1 MPKETIVVVDDEPA
15 ARTAVARLLQER
27 GYTVHALTGGQE
39 AIDFAST
46 NSFDVLLTDFRM
58 PGGLDGLTTVR
69 AVRRINPQVVAIIMT
84 GHSSVDLAIESL
96 KLGVHG
102 FVVKPFTAFE
112 LIRNIE
118 QTIAQQT
125 LSREN
130 IRMKALVD
138 VFSTTQALLSANTE
152 ATQLPRL
159 TLELAMTRVSA
170 LQAALLLLSP
180 ERDNALELE
189 VVAERAVPEDDGGSD
204 TSLPVF
210 FPVDS
215 YSNQH
220 PALVEQMRLLG
231 QRALDTNTTL
241 LMIDNEEVAPGS
253 ARMLASTNKVSQAIV
268 PLMAQGRQVGALVI
282 EKSGADPNFTEADL
296 QIAAILASQGAIAI
310 DNSSLVHRL
319 AKVEAL
325 HQADRL
331 RSEFVA
337 MVSHELR
344 TPLTS
349 IKGYATT
356 LLRPDVQWNNQTGT
370 EYLSI
375 ISEECDKL
383 MQLTDNILEVSR
395 IAAGALRIY
404 PEPIQIYEVL
414 DRAAMET
421 RRRSPEV
428 NLDVTYPP
436 VNEIPY
442 VMADSQRIIQV
453 LRNLIQNAIKYTP
466 SDPHISIDL
475 KVLSGD
481 EDADHPNGM
490 VQISVQDNGIG
501 LTQENR
507 DLIFERFYRVDTG
520 STRRTEGTGLGL
532 AICRGIVEAHGGQ
545 IWVESEG
552 RNKGSTFYFTLP
564 VADIANQL
572 DLD

>member
-27 GYTVHALTGGQE
+27 GYTVYALNGGQE
-39 AIDFAST
+39 AIDFANT
-46 NSFDVLLTDFRM
+46 TPFDVLLTDFRM

-69 AVRRINPQVVAIIMT
+69 AIRRIIPQVVAIIMT
-84 GHSSVDLAIESL
+84 GHSSIDLAIESL
-96 KLGVHG
+96 KQGVHG

-125 LSREN
+125 LTREN
-130 IRMKALVD
+130 IRMRALVD

-152 ATQLPRL
+152 AAQLPKL
-159 TLELAMTRVSA
+159 TLELAMERVSA
-170 LQAALLLLSP
+170 SQASLLLLSS
-180 ERDNALELE
+180 EGENQLELAL
-189 VVAERAVPEDDGGSD
+189 VAQRPLPDEESD
-204 TSLPVF
+204 SGTYPPVFLPV
-210 FPVDS
+210 DG
-215 YSNQH
+215 YSRANPSQ
-220 PALVEQMRLLG
+220 LEQLRQLG
-231 QRALDTNTTL
+231 QQALDTNNPVVV
-241 LMIDNEEVAPGS
+241 IDGQEVAAGS
-253 ARMLASTNKVSQAIV
+253 SQMVSSHNQVSQVAV
-268 PLMAQGRQVGALVI
+268 PLMAQGRQVGALVM
-282 EKSGADPNFTEADL
+282 EKSGAEPNFTEADL
-296 QIAAILASQGAIAI
+296 QTAAILASQGAIAI
-310 DNSSLVHRL
+310 DNSRLVHRL
-319 AKVEAL
+319 ATVEAL

-383 MQLTDNILEVSR
+383 MQLIDNILEVSR
-395 IAAGALRIY
+395 IEAGALRIY
-404 PEPIQIYEVL
+404 PEPIQINEVL
-414 DRAAMET
+414 DRAATET

-428 NLDVTYPP
+428 ELEVHYPP

-442 VMADSQRIIQV
+442 VMGDSQRIIQV

-466 SDPHISIDL
+466 QDPRIWLDL
-475 KVLSGD
+475 SVVRGSK
-481 EDADHPNGM
+481 PKM
-490 VQISVQDNGIG
+490 VQISVRDNGIG

-507 DLIFERFYRVDTG
+507 DRIFERFYRVDTG
-520 STRRTEGTGLGL
+520 SARRTEGTGLGL
-532 AICRGIVEAHGGQ
+532 AICRGIVEAHGGE
-545 IWVESEG
+545 IWVESDG
-552 RNKGSTFYFTLP
+552 RGRGSTFYFTLP
-564 VADIANQL
+564 VADISSQPEM
-572 DLD
+572 D

>member
-1 MPKETIVVVDDEPA
+1 
-15 ARTAVARLLQER
+15 
-27 GYTVHALTGGQE
+27 
-39 AIDFAST
+39 
-46 NSFDVLLTDFRM
+46 
-58 PGGLDGLTTVR
+58 
-69 AVRRINPQVVAIIMT
+69 
-84 GHSSVDLAIESL
+84 
-96 KLGVHG
+96 
-102 FVVKPFTAFE
+102 
-112 LIRNIE
+112 
-118 QTIAQQT
+118 
-125 LSREN
+125 
-130 IRMKALVD
+130 
-138 VFSTTQALLSANTE
+138 
-152 ATQLPRL
+152 
-159 TLELAMTRVSA
+159 
-170 LQAALLLLSP
+170 
-180 ERDNALELE
+180 
-189 VVAERAVPEDDGGSD
+189 
-204 TSLPVF
+204 
-210 FPVDS
+210 
-215 YSNQH
+215 
-220 PALVEQMRLLG
+220 
-231 QRALDTNTTL
+231 
-241 LMIDNEEVAPGS
+241 
-253 ARMLASTNKVSQAIV
+253 
-268 PLMAQGRQVGALVI
+268 VI

-310 DNSSLVHRL
+310 DNSRLVHRL

-383 MQLTDNILEVSR
+383 MQLIDNILEVSR
-395 IAAGALRIY
+395 IEAGALRIY

-428 NLDVTYPP
+428 SLAVSYPP

-442 VMADSQRIIQV
+442 VMGDSQRIIQV

-466 SDPHISIDL
+466 SDPRIAIDL
-475 KVLSGD
+475 DVISGD
-481 EDADHPNGM
+481 ADQPNGM
-490 VQISVQDNGIG
+490 VRISVQDNGIG
-501 LTQENR
+501 LTQENK

-552 RNKGSTFYFTLP
+552 RNKGSTFFFTLP

>member
-1 MPKETIVVVDDEPA
+1 VPKETIVVVDDEPA

-27 GYTVHALTGGQE
+27 GYTVHALNGGQE
-39 AIDFAST
+39 AIDFA
-46 NSFDVLLTDFRM
+46 NSNPFDVLLTDFRM

-69 AVRRINPQVVAIIMT
+69 AIRRINPQVVAIIMT
-84 GHSSVDLAIESL
+84 GHSSIDLAIESL

-118 QTIAQQT
+118 QTISQQT
-125 LSREN
+125 LAREN
-130 IRMKALVD
+130 IRMRALVD
-138 VFSTTQALLSANTE
+138 VFSTTQQLLSANTE
-152 ATQLPRL
+152 AAQLPHL
-159 TLELAMTRVSA
+159 TLELAMDRVSA
-170 LQAALLLLSP
+170 SQAALLLLSA
-180 ERDNALELE
+180 EQDSTLELA
-189 VVAERAVPEDDGGSD
+189 VVAERAAPENDGGSE
-204 TSLPVF
+204 TALPVF
-210 FPVDS
+210 QPVDS
-215 YSNQH
+215 YSRSNTAQ
-220 PALVEQMRLLG
+220 VEQMRLLG
-231 QRALDTNTTL
+231 QHALGANATVL
-241 LMIDNEEVAPGS
+241 LIDGQEVEPGS
-253 ARMLASTNKVSQAIV
+253 PRLSSSQNKVSQAVV

-282 EKSGADPNFTEADL
+282 EKNGVDPNFTEADL

-310 DNSSLVHRL
+310 DNSRLVHRL

-383 MQLTDNILEVSR
+383 MQLIDNILEVSR
-395 IAAGALRIY
+395 IEAGALRIY

-428 NLDVTYPP
+428 SLEVKYPP

-442 VMADSQRIIQV
+442 VMGDSQRIIQV
-453 LRNLIQNAIKYTP
+453 LRNLIQNSIKYTP
-466 SDPHISIDL
+466 ADPSIIL
-475 KVLSGD
+475 ELGMVAGD
-481 EDADHPNGM
+481 AEHPEGM

-507 DLIFERFYRVDTG
+507 DRIFERFYRVDTG
-520 STRRTEGTGLGL
+520 SARRTEGTGLGL

-564 VADIANQL
+564 IADISNQFNL
-572 DLD
+572 D

>member
-1 MPKETIVVVDDEPA
+1 VPKETIVVVDDEPA

-39 AIDFAST
+39 AIDFANT
-46 NSFDVLLTDFRM
+46 TPFDVLLTDFRM

-69 AVRRINPQVVAIIMT
+69 AVRRIIPQVVAIIMT
-84 GHSSVDLAIESL
+84 GHSSIDLAIESL

-130 IRMKALVD
+130 IKMRALVD
-138 VFSTTQALLSANTE
+138 VFSTTEALLSANTD
-152 ATQLPRL
+152 AARLPRL
-159 TLELAMTRVSA
+159 TLELAMDRVSA
-170 LQAALLLLSP
+170 RQAGLLLLSGDQ
-180 ERDNALELE
+180 ENQLELA
-189 VVAERAVPEDDGGSD
+189 VIAQRAAAEEDSD
-204 TSLPVF
+204 TNNLLPPY
-210 FPVDS
+210 FPPVELFIR
-215 YSNQH
+215 SNSVQLEH
-220 PALVEQMRLLG
+220 LRQLG
-231 QRALDTNTTL
+231 QQVLDSNSTKL
-241 LMIDNEEVAPGS
+241 FIDGKEVALGS
-253 ARMLASTNKVSQAIV
+253 SSMVSTHSQVTQVAV
-268 PLMAQGRQVGALVI
+268 PLMAQGRKVGALVM
-282 EKSGADPNFTEADL
+282 EKTGAEENFTEVDL

-310 DNSSLVHRL
+310 DNSRLMHRL
-319 AKVEAL
+319 AQVEAL

-383 MQLTDNILEVSR
+383 MQLIDNILEVSR
-395 IAAGALRIY
+395 IEAGALRIY

-414 DRAAMET
+414 DRAATET

-428 NLDVTYPP
+428 NLEVKYPP

-442 VMADSQRIIQV
+442 VQGDSQRIIQV

-466 SDPHISIDL
+466 QDPHIL
-475 KVLSGD
+475 LELSLMPVNQVND
-481 EDADHPNGM
+481 QEM
-490 VQISVQDNGIG
+490 VQIKVQDNGIG
-501 LTQENR
+501 LTQENKDR
-507 DLIFERFYRVDTG
+507 IFERFYRVDTG
-520 STRRTEGTGLGL
+520 SARRTEGTGLGL
-532 AICRGIVEAHGGQ
+532 AICRGIVEAHGGR
-545 IWVESEG
+545 IWVESAG
-552 RNKGSTFYFTLP
+552 RGKGSAFYFTLP
-564 VADIANQL
+564 VADISNQIEL
-572 DLD
+572 D

>member
-1 MPKETIVVVDDEPA
+1 VPKETIVVVDDESA

-27 GYTVHALTGGQE
+27 GYTVFALNGGQE
-39 AIDFAST
+39 AIDFANT
-46 NSFDVLLTDFRM
+46 TPFDVLLTDFRM

-84 GHSSVDLAIESL
+84 GHSSIDLAIESL

-130 IRMKALVD
+130 IKMRALVD
-138 VFSTTQALLSANTE
+138 VFSTTQALLSANTD
-152 ATQLPRL
+152 AARLPHL
-159 TLELAMTRVSA
+159 TLELAMDRISA
-170 LQAALLLLSP
+170 NQAGLLLLSA
-180 ERDNALELE
+180 EQDSQLELA
-189 VVAERAVPEDDGGSD
+189 VIAQRAEAEQDGDASLLVPFY
-204 TSLPVF
+204 P
-210 FPVDS
+210 PVDG
-215 YSNQH
+215 YAQSN
-220 PALVEQMRLLG
+220 PAQLEQMRRLG
-231 QRALDTNTTL
+231 QQALDTNNTVIV
-241 LMIDNEEVAPGS
+241 IDGKEVTAGS
-253 ARMLASTNKVSQAIV
+253 SQTVSSQNRVSQVAV
-268 PLMAQGRQVGALVI
+268 PLMAQGRQVGALVM
-282 EKSGADPNFTEADL
+282 EKNRAEQNFTEVDL
-296 QIAAILASQGAIAI
+296 QTAAILASQGAIAI
-310 DNSSLVHRL
+310 DNSRLVHRL

-383 MQLTDNILEVSR
+383 MQLIDNILEVSR
-395 IAAGALRIY
+395 IEAGALRIY

-414 DRAAMET
+414 DRAATET

-428 NLDVTYPP
+428 FLEVKYPP

-442 VMADSQRIIQV
+442 VQGDSQRIIQV

-466 SDPHISIDL
+466 QDPHI
-475 KVLSGD
+475 VLELSLMPD
-481 EDADHPNGM
+481 IQEDGRKM
-490 VQISVQDNGIG
+490 VQISVKDNGIG

-507 DLIFERFYRVDTG
+507 DRIFERFYRVDTG
-520 STRRTEGTGLGL
+520 SARRTEGTGLGL
-532 AICRGIVEAHGGQ
+532 AICKGIVEAHGGQ
-545 IWVESEG
+545 LWVESEG
-552 RNKGSTFYFTLP
+552 RGKGSSFYFTLP
-564 VADIANQL
+564 VADISNQL
-572 DLD
+572 ELD

>member
-15 ARTAVARLLQER
+15 ARAAVTRLLQER
-27 GYTVHALTGGQE
+27 GYTVHALNGGQE
-39 AIDFAST
+39 AIDFANT
-46 NSFDVLLTDFRM
+46 NPFDVLLTDFRM

-69 AVRRINPQVVAIIMT
+69 AIRRINPQVVAIIMT

-125 LSREN
+125 LAREN
-130 IRMKALVD
+130 IRMRALVD
-138 VFSTTQALLSANTE
+138 VFSTTQQLLSANTE
-152 ATQLPRL
+152 AAQLPHL
-159 TLELAMTRVSA
+159 TLELAMNRVSA
-170 LQAALLLLSP
+170 RQAALLLLSA
-180 ERDNALELE
+180 EQDSLLELA
-189 VVAERAVPEDDGGSD
+189 VVAERANPEDDGSGEG
-204 TSLPVF
+204 SLPVF
-210 FPVDS
+210 HPVDS
-215 YSNQH
+215 YSHSNLSQ
-220 PALVEQMRLLG
+220 VEQMRLLG
-231 QRALDTNTTL
+231 QRALNTNATI
-241 LMIDNEEVAPGS
+241 LMVDGQEVEPGS
-253 ARMLASTNKVSQAIV
+253 ARMSSTQNRVSQAVV
-268 PLMAQGRQVGALVI
+268 PLMAQGRQVGALVM
-282 EKSGADPNFTEADL
+282 EKNGAEPNFTEADL

-310 DNSSLVHRL
+310 DNSRLVHRL
-319 AKVEAL
+319 AQVEAL

-383 MQLTDNILEVSR
+383 MQLIDNILEVSR
-395 IAAGALRIY
+395 IEAGALRIY
-404 PEPIQIYEVL
+404 PEPVQIYEVL

-428 NLDVTYPP
+428 NLEVRYPP
-436 VNEIPY
+436 IDEIPY
-442 VMADSQRIIQV
+442 VMGDSQRIIQV

-466 SDPHISIDL
+466 SDPHIVLEL
-475 KVLSGD
+475 KALPYD
-481 EDADHPNGM
+481 EDYPHGM
-490 VQISVQDNGIG
+490 VEISVRDNGIG
-501 LTQENR
+501 LTQENKDR
-507 DLIFERFYRVDTG
+507 IFERFYRVDTG
-520 STRRTEGTGLGL
+520 SARRTEGTGLGL
-532 AICRGIVEAHGGQ
+532 AICRGIVEAHGGR

-552 RNKGSTFYFTLP
+552 RNKGSIFFFTLP
-564 VADIANQL
+564 VADISNQFNL
-572 DLD
+572 D

>member
-1 MPKETIVVVDDEPA
+1 MPKEIIVVVDDEPA

-27 GYTVHALTGGQE
+27 GYTVHALNGGQE
-39 AIDFAST
+39 AIDFANT

-69 AVRRINPQVVAIIMT
+69 AIRRINPQVVALIMT
-84 GHSSVDLAIESL
+84 GHSSIDLAIESL

-125 LSREN
+125 LTREN

-152 ATQLPRL
+152 SAQLPQL
-159 TLELAMTRVSA
+159 TLELAMERVSA
-170 LQAALLLLSP
+170 NQAGLLLLSG
-180 ERDNALELE
+180 EMDSQLELAIIAQRP
-189 VVAERAVPEDDGGSD
+189 VAEEAGDA
-204 TSLPVF
+204 TMLPPF
-210 FPVDS
+210 FLAVDS
-215 YSNQH
+215 FIQAN
-220 PALVEQMRLLG
+220 PAQLQQMRQLG
-231 QRALDTNTTL
+231 QQALDTNSTVIV
-241 LMIDNEEVAPGS
+241 IDGNEVTVGSSQMVSSQNQLSQVA
-253 ARMLASTNKVSQAIV
+253 V
-268 PLMAQGRQVGALVI
+268 PLMAQGRQVGALVL
-282 EKSGADPNFTEADL
+282 EKGGVEQNFTEADL
-296 QIAAILASQGAIAI
+296 QTAAILASQGAIAI
-310 DNSSLVHRL
+310 DNSRLVHRL

-383 MQLTDNILEVSR
+383 MQLIDNILEVSR
-395 IAAGALRIY
+395 IEAGALRIY

-414 DRAAMET
+414 DRVATET

-428 NLDVTYPP
+428 ELEVKYPP
-436 VNEIPY
+436 VNDIPY
-442 VMADSQRIIQV
+442 VQGDSQRIIQV
-453 LRNLIQNAIKYTP
+453 LRNLIQNAVKYAP
-466 SDPHISIDL
+466 QDVIRI
-475 KVLSGD
+475 VLEMSLMRNVQKT
-481 EDADHPNGM
+481 EPEM

-501 LTQENR
+501 LTQENKDR
-507 DLIFERFYRVDTG
+507 IFERFYRVDN
-520 STRRTEGTGLGL
+520 SSARRTEGTGLGL

-552 RNKGSTFYFTLP
+552 RGKGSTFYFTLP
-564 VADIANQL
+564 VADISNQIEM
-572 DLD
+572 D

>member
-27 GYTVHALTGGQE
+27 GYTVYALTGGQE
-39 AIDFAST
+39 AIDFAGT
-46 NSFDVLLTDFRM
+46 NPFDVLLTDFRM

-159 TLELAMTRVSA
+159 TLELAMNRVSA
-170 LQAALLLLSP
+170 TQAALLLLSP
-180 ERDNALELE
+180 DRENSLELE
-189 VVAERAVPEDDGGSD
+189 VVVKRPAPEDEGGSE
-204 TSLPVF
+204 TLPPDF
-210 FPVDS
+210 WAVDS
-215 YSNQH
+215 FSNQH
-220 PALVEQMRLLG
+220 PAQVEQMRLLG
-231 QRALDTNTTL
+231 QRSLDANTPL
-241 LMIDNEEVAPGS
+241 LLIDGEEIAPGS
-253 ARMLASTNKVSQAIV
+253 SRMVSTNNKLSQAIV

-310 DNSSLVHRL
+310 DNSRLVHRL

-383 MQLTDNILEVSR
+383 MQLIDNILEVSR
-395 IAAGALRIY
+395 IEAGALRIY
-404 PEPIQIYEVL
+404 PEPVQIYEVL
-414 DRAAMET
+414 DRAATET

-428 NLDVTYPP
+428 SLVVTYPP

-442 VMADSQRIIQV
+442 VLGDSQRIIQV

-466 SDPHISIDL
+466 TDPRIAIDL
-475 KVLSGD
+475 EVMPGD
-481 EDADHPNGM
+481 PDHPNGM
-490 VQISVQDNGIG
+490 VRISVQDNGIG
-501 LTQENR
+501 LTQENK
-507 DLIFERFYRVDTG
+507 DLIFERFYRVDSG

-552 RNKGSTFYFTLP
+552 RNKGSTFFFTLP

>member
-1 MPKETIVVVDDEPA
+1 VPKETIVVVDDESA

-27 GYTVHALTGGQE
+27 GYTVYALNGGQE
-39 AIDFAST
+39 AIDFANT
-46 NSFDVLLTDFRM
+46 TPFDVLLTDFRM

-84 GHSSVDLAIESL
+84 GHSSIDLAIESL

-130 IRMKALVD
+130 IKMRALVD
-138 VFSTTQALLSANTE
+138 VFSTTQALLSANTD
-152 ATQLPRL
+152 AVRLPRL
-159 TLELAMTRVSA
+159 TLELAMDRISA
-170 LQAALLLLSP
+170 NQAGLLLLSA
-180 ERDNALELE
+180 EQDSQLELA
-189 VVAERAVPEDDGGSD
+189 VIAQRAEAEQDGEA
-204 TSLPVF
+204 TLLPPF
-210 FPVDS
+210 YPPVDG
-215 YSNQH
+215 YAQSNAAQLEH
-220 PALVEQMRLLG
+220 MRRLG
-231 QRALDTNTTL
+231 QQALDTNNTVIV
-241 LMIDNEEVAPGS
+241 IDGKEVTAGS
-253 ARMLASTNKVSQAIV
+253 SQMVSSHNRVSQVAV
-268 PLMAQGRQVGALVI
+268 PLMAQGRQVGALVM
-282 EKSGADPNFTEADL
+282 EKNSAEQNFTEVDL
-296 QIAAILASQGAIAI
+296 QTAAILASQGAIAI
-310 DNSSLVHRL
+310 DNSRLVHRL

-383 MQLTDNILEVSR
+383 MQLIDNILEVSR
-395 IAAGALRIY
+395 IEAGALRIY

-414 DRAAMET
+414 DRAATET

-428 NLDVTYPP
+428 FLEVKYPP

-442 VMADSQRIIQV
+442 VQGDSQRIIQV

-466 SDPHISIDL
+466 QDPHI
-475 KVLSGD
+475 VLELSLTPD
-481 EDADHPNGM
+481 IQEDGRKM
-490 VQISVQDNGIG
+490 VQILVKDNGIG

-507 DLIFERFYRVDTG
+507 DRIFERFYRVDTG
-520 STRRTEGTGLGL
+520 SARRTEGTGLGL
-532 AICRGIVEAHGGQ
+532 AICKGIVEAHGGQ

-552 RNKGSTFYFTLP
+552 RGKGSSFYFTLP
-564 VADIANQL
+564 VADISNQL
-572 DLD
+572 ELD

>member
-27 GYTVHALTGGQE
+27 GYTVHALNGGQE
-39 AIDFAST
+39 AIDFA
-46 NSFDVLLTDFRM
+46 NSNPFDVLLTDFRM

-69 AVRRINPQVVAIIMT
+69 AIRRINPQVVAIIMT
-84 GHSSVDLAIESL
+84 GHSSIDLAIESL

-130 IRMKALVD
+130 IRMRALVD
-138 VFSTTQALLSANTE
+138 IFSTTQQLLSANTE
-152 ATQLPRL
+152 AAQLPHL
-159 TLELAMTRVSA
+159 TLELAMDRVSA
-170 LQAALLLLSP
+170 SQAALLLLSA
-180 ERDNALELE
+180 EDSSLELA
-189 VVAERAVPEDDGGSD
+189 VVAERATPEEEGSTD
-204 TSLPVF
+204 TSLPLF
-210 FPVDS
+210 QPVDS
-215 YSNQH
+215 YSRSNTAQI
-220 PALVEQMRLLG
+220 EQMRLLG
-231 QRALDTNTTL
+231 QHALNANATVL
-241 LMIDNEEVAPGS
+241 LIDGQEVEPGS
-253 ARMLASTNKVSQAIV
+253 ARMNSSQNKVSQAVV

-282 EKSGADPNFTEADL
+282 EKNGADPNFTEADL

-310 DNSSLVHRL
+310 DNSRLVHRL

-383 MQLTDNILEVSR
+383 MQLIDNILEVSR
-395 IAAGALRIY
+395 IEAGALRIY

-428 NLDVTYPP
+428 NLEVKYPP
-436 VNEIPY
+436 INEIPY
-442 VMADSQRIIQV
+442 VMGDSQRIIQV

-466 SDPHISIDL
+466 SDPSIIL
-475 KVLSGD
+475 ELSTMPG
-481 EDADHPNGM
+481 DADHPEGM

-501 LTQENR
+501 LTQENKDR
-507 DLIFERFYRVDTG
+507 IFERFYRVDTG
-520 STRRTEGTGLGL
+520 SARRTEGTGLGL

-552 RNKGSTFYFTLP
+552 RNRGSTFYFTLP
-564 VADIANQL
+564 VVDISKQI

>member
-27 GYTVHALTGGQE
+27 GYTVYALNGGQE
-39 AIDFAST
+39 AIDFANT

-69 AVRRINPQVVAIIMT
+69 AIRRINPQVVALIMT
-84 GHSSVDLAIESL
+84 GHSSIDLAIESL

-125 LSREN
+125 LTREN

-152 ATQLPRL
+152 SAQLPQL
-159 TLELAMTRVSA
+159 TLELAMERVSA
-170 LQAALLLLSP
+170 NQAGLLLLSG
-180 ERDNALELE
+180 EMDSQLELAIIAQRP
-189 VVAERAVPEDDGGSD
+189 VAEEAGDD
-204 TSLPVF
+204 TMLPPF
-210 FPVDS
+210 FLPVDS
-215 YSNQH
+215 FIQAN
-220 PALVEQMRLLG
+220 PAQLQQMRRLG
-231 QRALDTNTTL
+231 QQALDSNSTV
-241 LMIDNEEVAPGS
+241 IVIGGNEVTAGSSRMVSSHNQLSQVA
-253 ARMLASTNKVSQAIV
+253 V
-268 PLMAQGRQVGALVI
+268 PLMAKGRRVGALVM
-282 EKSGADPNFTEADL
+282 EKSGVEQNFTEADL
-296 QIAAILASQGAIAI
+296 QTAAILASQGAIAI
-310 DNSSLVHRL
+310 DNSRLVHRL

-356 LLRPDVQWNNQTGT
+356 LLRPDVQWHNQTGT

-383 MQLTDNILEVSR
+383 MQLIDNILEVSR
-395 IAAGALRIY
+395 IEAGALRIY

-414 DRAAMET
+414 DRVATET

-428 NLDVTYPP
+428 ELEVKYPP
-436 VNEIPY
+436 VNDIPY
-442 VMADSQRIIQV
+442 VQGDSQRIIQV
-453 LRNLIQNAIKYTP
+453 LRNLIQNAIKYAP
-466 SDPHISIDL
+466 QDVIRI
-475 KVLSGD
+475 VLEMSLMRNVQKT
-481 EDADHPNGM
+481 EPEM

-501 LTQENR
+501 LTQENKDR
-507 DLIFERFYRVDTG
+507 IFERFYRVDNG
-520 STRRTEGTGLGL
+520 SARRTEGTGLGL

-552 RNKGSTFYFTLP
+552 RGKGSTFYFTLP
-564 VADIANQL
+564 VADISNQIEL
-572 DLD
+572 D

>member
-27 GYTVHALTGGQE
+27 GYTVFALTGGQE

-46 NSFDVLLTDFRM
+46 TPFDVLLTDFRM

-152 ATQLPRL
+152 AAQLPRL
-159 TLELAMTRVSA
+159 TLELAMHRVSA
-170 LQAALLLLSP
+170 SQAALLLLSP
-180 ERDNALELE
+180 DRENSLDLE

-204 TSLPVF
+204 ISLPVF
-210 FPVDS
+210 LPVDGF
-215 YSNQH
+215 SNQQ
-220 PALVEQMRLLG
+220 PARVEQMRLLG
-231 QRALDTNTTL
+231 QRALDANTPL
-241 LMIDNEEVAPGS
+241 LMIDGEEVAPGS
-253 ARMLASTNKVSQAIV
+253 ARMLAATNKTSQAIV

-282 EKSGADPNFTEADL
+282 EKSGSDPNFTEAEL

-310 DNSSLVHRL
+310 DNSRLVHRL

-383 MQLTDNILEVSR
+383 MQLIDNILEVSR
-395 IAAGALRIY
+395 IEAGALRIY

-414 DRAAMET
+414 DRAATET

-428 NLDVTYPP
+428 ALEVTYPP

-442 VMADSQRIIQV
+442 VLGDSQRIIQV

-466 SDPHISIDL
+466 SDPRIAIDL
-475 KVLSGD
+475 EVIPGD
-481 EDADHPNGM
+481 PDHPNGM
-490 VQISVQDNGIG
+490 VRISVQDNGIG
-501 LTQENR
+501 LTQENK
-507 DLIFERFYRVDTG
+507 DLIFERFYRVDSG

-564 VADIANQL
+564 VADITNQL

>member
-1 MPKETIVVVDDEPA
+1 VPKETIVVVDDEPA

-27 GYTVHALTGGQE
+27 GYTVYALTGGQE
-39 AIDFAST
+39 AIDFAGT
-46 NSFDVLLTDFRM
+46 NPFDVLLTDFRM

-159 TLELAMTRVSA
+159 TLELAMNRVSA
-170 LQAALLLLSP
+170 TQAALLLLSP
-180 ERDNALELE
+180 DRENSLELE
-189 VVAERAVPEDDGGSD
+189 VVVKRPAPEDEGGSE
-204 TSLPVF
+204 TLPPDF
-210 FPVDS
+210 WAVDS
-215 YSNQH
+215 FSNQH
-220 PALVEQMRLLG
+220 PAQVEQMRLLG
-231 QRALDTNTTL
+231 QRSLDANTPL
-241 LMIDNEEVAPGS
+241 LLIDGEEIAPGS
-253 ARMLASTNKVSQAIV
+253 SRMVSTNNKLSQAIV

-310 DNSSLVHRL
+310 DNSRLVHRL

-383 MQLTDNILEVSR
+383 MQLIDNILEVSR
-395 IAAGALRIY
+395 IEAGALRIY
-404 PEPIQIYEVL
+404 PEPVQIYEVL
-414 DRAAMET
+414 DRAATET

-428 NLDVTYPP
+428 SLVVTYPP

-442 VMADSQRIIQV
+442 VLGDSQRIIQV

-466 SDPHISIDL
+466 TDPRIAIDL
-475 KVLSGD
+475 EVMPGD
-481 EDADHPNGM
+481 PDHPNGM
-490 VQISVQDNGIG
+490 VRISVQDNGIG
-501 LTQENR
+501 LTQENK
-507 DLIFERFYRVDTG
+507 DLIFERFYRVDSG

-552 RNKGSTFYFTLP
+552 RNKGSTFFFTLP

>member
-1 MPKETIVVVDDEPA
+1 VPKETIVVVDDEPA

-27 GYTVHALTGGQE
+27 GYTVYALTGGQE
-39 AIDFAST
+39 AIDFASNT
-46 NSFDVLLTDFRM
+46 PFDVLLTDFRM

-159 TLELAMTRVSA
+159 TLELAMNRVSA
-170 LQAALLLLSP
+170 TQAALLLLSP
-180 ERDNALELE
+180 ERENSLELE
-189 VVAERAVPEDDGGSD
+189 VVAERSTPEDDGGD
-204 TSLPVF
+204 LMLPVF
-210 FPVDS
+210 LPVDG
-215 YSNQH
+215 YTNQH
-220 PALVEQMRLLG
+220 SAQVEQIRLLG
-231 QRALDTNTTL
+231 QRALDANITL
-241 LMIDNEEVAPGS
+241 LMIDGEEVVPGS
-253 ARMLASTNKVSQAIV
+253 PRMLSSTNKLSQAIV

-310 DNSSLVHRL
+310 DNSRLVHRL

-383 MQLTDNILEVSR
+383 MQLIDNILEVSR
-395 IAAGALRIY
+395 IEAGALRIY

-428 NLDVTYPP
+428 SLAVSYPP

-442 VMADSQRIIQV
+442 VMGDSQRIIQV

-466 SDPHISIDL
+466 SDPRIAIDL
-475 KVLSGD
+475 DVISGD
-481 EDADHPNGM
+481 ADQPNGM
-490 VQISVQDNGIG
+490 VRISVQDNGIG
-501 LTQENR
+501 LTQENK

-552 RNKGSTFYFTLP
+552 RNKGSTFFFTLP

>member
-27 GYTVHALTGGQE
+27 GYTVYALNGGQE
-39 AIDFAST
+39 AIDFA
-46 NSFDVLLTDFRM
+46 NSNPFDVLLTDFRM

-69 AVRRINPQVVAIIMT
+69 AIRRINPQVVAIIMT
-84 GHSSVDLAIESL
+84 GHSSIDLAIESL

-125 LSREN
+125 LAREN
-130 IRMKALVD
+130 IRMRALVD
-138 VFSTTQALLSANTE
+138 VFSTTQQLLSANTE
-152 ATQLPRL
+152 AAQLPHL
-159 TLELAMTRVSA
+159 TLELAMGRVSA
-170 LQAALLLLSP
+170 SQAALLLLSA
-180 ERDNALELE
+180 EHNGSLELA
-189 VVAERAVPEDDGGSD
+189 VVAERVTPEDDDS
-204 TSLPVF
+204 SEALLPVF
-210 FPVDS
+210 LPLESFS
-215 YSNQH
+215 RQNLAQ
-220 PALVEQMRLLG
+220 LEQMRLLG
-231 QRALDTNTTL
+231 QHALDANTTL
-241 LMIDNEEVAPGS
+241 LMIDGQEVEPGN
-253 ARMLASTNKVSQAIV
+253 ARMSSVQNKSSQAIV

-282 EKSGADPNFTEADL
+282 EKNGTDPNFTEADL
-296 QIAAILASQGAIAI
+296 QIAAIIASQGAIAI
-310 DNSSLVHRL
+310 DNSRLVHRL

-383 MQLTDNILEVSR
+383 MQLIDNILEVSR
-395 IAAGALRIY
+395 IEAGALRIY

-428 NLDVTYPP
+428 DLEVRYPP
-436 VNEIPY
+436 INEIPY
-442 VMADSQRIIQV
+442 VMGDSQRIIQV

-466 SDPHISIDL
+466 SDPHIIIELDM
-475 KVLSGD
+475 VAGD
-481 EDADHPNGM
+481 EEHPDGM
-490 VQISVQDNGIG
+490 VRISVRDNGIG
-501 LTQENR
+501 LTQENIDR
-507 DLIFERFYRVDTG
+507 IFERFYRVDTG
-520 STRRTEGTGLGL
+520 SARRTEGTGLGL
-532 AICRGIVEAHGGQ
+532 AICKGIVEAHGGQ

-564 VADIANQL
+564 VVDISNQT